1 MSGMKL
7 QGIDL
12 RNLEHG
18 TNILELEVPAQLDIQ
33 HETGISFIDDVFSG
47 GMTPSTAA
55 LFTGTPGAGKT
66 TMMLQLADSL
76 TGKGH
81 ICLFNTAEESLLQ
94 VRKVV
99 RRLGL
104 KNGFVCGQDRL
115 LPDALKHATYL
126 RKKNPKKQLFMMF
139 DSLATLDDGK
149 YGNGHTNSNTA
160 VRCAEEI
167 AGYCKNP
174 ANGYP
179 IAWIIGHVNKDGEF
193 AGKQTIKHALDVH
206 CHLFVD
212 MMKSSQT
219 YGERIYEVQ
228 KNRFGC
234 AGLAYILDLGAKGFR
249 EKGSIFDPST
259 NNK

>member
-1 MSGMKL
+1 MGMKL

-18 TNILELEVPAQLDIQ
+18 TNILELEVPPQLDVQ
-33 HETGISFIDDVFSG
+33 HPTGMSFIDDVFSG

-76 TGKGH
+76 TSKGH
-81 ICLFNTAEESLLQ
+81 IVLFNTAEESLLQ

-99 RRLGL
+99 RRLNL
-104 KNGFVCGQDRL
+104 QSGFVCGQDRE
-115 LPDALKHATYL
+115 LPRALAHATYL

-160 VRCAEEI
+160 VRCVEEI

-174 ANGYP
+174 LNGYP
-179 IAWIIGHVNKDGEF
+179 IAWI
-193 AGKQTIKHALDVH
+193 
-206 CHLFVD
+206 
-212 MMKSSQT
+212 KSSQT

-234 AGLAYILDLGAKGFR
+234 AGLAYILDLGAKGFK